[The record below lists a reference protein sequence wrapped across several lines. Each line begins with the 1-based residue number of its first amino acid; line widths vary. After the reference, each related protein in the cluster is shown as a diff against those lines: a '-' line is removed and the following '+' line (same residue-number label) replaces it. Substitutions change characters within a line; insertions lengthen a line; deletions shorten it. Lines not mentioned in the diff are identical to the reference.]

1 MRERFNT
8 SEGADMAENSGVITR
23 RRLLRRS
30 AGLAAV
36 LAIPAIR
43 PAAAADAI
51 KLSLEFRIY
60 GANAPMFYGAETGI
74 FRDLAIE
81 PGFDGSAGSGDSLT
95 RVASGTHAF
104 GLADASA
111 VVEFAAQNPEAA
123 PKVVMTIF
131 DRFPAVVLS
140 LKRKPIRTAQDLVG
154 MRVGTGIVDAGAK
167 ILPALLA
174 LNHIDPSAIH
184 RVTTDV
190 KLREAMLLR
199 GDVDAIVG
207 FDYTASFNLVDNG
220 IKLDDIN
227 LLYFSDFGFDFPGN
241 SLIVSQATIAKN
253 PDLVRR
259 MALAVARSWVA
270 SARDRAGAIAAV
282 TKRDRLLIPST
293 ERARMDWV
301 IDKLVMTPS
310 VRANGLGY
318 AEPTRLAR
326 GIEVLKQGFQ
336 LAKPPTVAQVF
347 DGSFL
352 PPVADRT
359 FG

>member
-1 MRERFNT
+1 MMLCIAVNVGRRK
-8 SEGADMAENSGVITR
+8 GADMAENSRVITR
-23 RRLLRRS
+23 RGLLERS
-30 AGLAAV
+30 AGLAAA

-43 PAAAADAI
+43 PASAADSI

-74 FRDLAIE
+74 FRNLDIE
-81 PGFDGSAGSGDSLT
+81 PSFDGSAGSGDSLT
-95 RVASGTHAF
+95 RVASGTHTF
-104 GLADASA
+104 GFSDASA
-111 VVEFAAQNPEAA
+111 VVEFAAQNPDAA

-140 LKRKPIRTAQDLVG
+140 LKRKPIKTAQDLVG
-154 MRVGTGIVDAGAK
+154 ARIGTGIVDAGAK

-174 LNHIDPSAIH
+174 LNKIDPSAIH

-190 KLREAMLLR
+190 KLREA
-199 GDVDAIVG
+199 IIG

-220 IKLDDIN
+220 VKLDDIN

-241 SLIVSQATIAKN
+241 SLIASPATIAKN

-282 TKRDRLLIPST
+282 TKRDRLLIAAT

-301 IDKLVMTPS
+301 IDKLVETPS

-318 AEPTRLAR
+318 AEPKRLAK
-326 GIEVLKQGFQ
+326 GIDVLKEGFQ
-336 LAKPPTVAQVF
+336 LKNPPTVAQVF
-347 DGSFL
+347 DDRFL

>member
-1 MRERFNT
+1 
-8 SEGADMAENSGVITR
+8 MAHSGVITR
-23 RRLLRRS
+23 RRLMQTAS
-30 AGLAAV
+30 TAAAALA
-36 LAIPAIR
+36 LPAIR
-43 PAAAADAI
+43 TASAADAVR
-51 KLSLEFRIY
+51 LSLEFRIY
-60 GANAPMFYGAETGI
+60 GANAPMFFGAETGI
-74 FRDLAIE
+74 FRDHGIE
-81 PGFDGSAGSGDSLT
+81 PGFDGSGGSGNSLT
-95 RVASGTHAF
+95 RVASGTHTF
-104 GLADASA
+104 GLSDASA

-140 LKRKPIRTAQDLVG
+140 LKRKPIKSAQDLVG
-154 MRVGTGIVDAGAK
+154 ARVGTGIVDAGAK

-174 LNHIDPSAIH
+174 LNHIDPASIH
-184 RVTTDV
+184 RLTTDV

-199 GDVDAIVG
+199 GEVDAIVG

-241 SLIVSQATIAKN
+241 SLIASPATIAKN

-259 MALAVARSWVA
+259 MALAVAKSWVA
-270 SARDRAGAIAAV
+270 SARDRVGAIGSV
-282 TKRDRLLIPST
+282 LRRDRLLVPAT

-318 AEPTRLAR
+318 VESGRLAR
-326 GIEVLKQGFQ
+326 GIEVLKDGFQ
-336 LAKPPTVAQVF
+336 LAKPPTVEQVF
-347 DGSFL
+347 DTRFL
-352 PPVADRT
+352 PAVSDRT

>member
-1 MRERFNT
+1 
-8 SEGADMAENSGVITR
+8 MAEISGVITR
-23 RRLLRRS
+23 RGLLKGT
-30 AGLAAV
+30 AAAV
-36 LAIPAIR
+36 LAVPAIR
-43 PAAAADAI
+43 SAAAADPV

-74 FRDLAIE
+74 FRNLDIE
-81 PGFDGSAGSGDSLT
+81 PSFDGSAGSGDSLT
-95 RVASGTHAF
+95 RVASGTHTF

-140 LKRKPIRTAQDLVG
+140 LKRKPIKTAQDLVG
-154 MRVGTGIVDAGAK
+154 ARIGTGIVDAGAK

-174 LNHIDPSAIH
+174 LNKINPTAIH

-199 GDVDAIVG
+199 GDVDAIIG

-220 IKLDDIN
+220 VKLDDIN

-241 SLIVSQATIAKN
+241 SLIASPATIAKN

-301 IDKLVMTPS
+301 LDKLVETAS

-318 AEPTRLAR
+318 AEPKRLAK
-326 GIEVLKQGFQ
+326 GIDVLREGFQ
-336 LAKPPTVAQVF
+336 LKNAPTVAQVF
-347 DGSFL
+347 DDRFL

>member
-1 MRERFNT
+1 MAVT
-8 SEGADMAENSGVITR
+8 SGAITR

-30 AGLAAV
+30 AGLAAA
-36 LAIPAIR
+36 LAVPAIR

-74 FRDLAIE
+74 FRDLGIE
-81 PGFDGSAGSGDSLT
+81 AGFDGSAGSGDSLT

-111 VVEFAAQNPEAA
+111 AVEFAAQNPEAA

-131 DRFPAVVLS
+131 DRFPGVVLS
-140 LKRKPIRTAQDLVG
+140 LKRKPIKAMQDLIGV
-154 MRVGTGIVDAGAK
+154 RLGTGIVDATAK
-167 ILPALLA
+167 LLPALLA
-174 LNHIDPSAIH
+174 LNRIDPSTIH

-207 FDYTASFNLVDNG
+207 FDYTASLNLFDNG
-220 IKLDDIN
+220 IKLEDIN

-241 SLIVSQATIAKN
+241 SLIASSATIAKN

-270 SARDRAGAIAAV
+270 SSRDRAGAIAAV
-282 TKRDRLLIPST
+282 TRRDRLLIPAT
-293 ERARMDWV
+293 ERLRMDWV
-301 IDKLVMTPS
+301 IDRLVVTPA

-318 AEPTRLAR
+318 AEPERLAR
-326 GIEVLKQGFQ
+326 GIEVLKQGLG
-336 LAKPPTVAQVF
+336 LATAPSVAQVF
-347 DGSFL
+347 DDRFL
-352 PPVADRT
+352 PPVADRR

>member
-1 MRERFNT
+1 
-8 SEGADMAENSGVITR
+8 MAAHSAVITR
-23 RRLLRRS
+23 RRLMQT
-30 AGLAAV
+30 AVAAAA
-36 LAIPAIR
+36 LTLPAVR
-43 PAAAADAI
+43 TAAAADSVR
-51 KLSLEFRIY
+51 LSLEFRIY
-60 GANAPMFYGAETGI
+60 GANAPMFFGAETGI
-74 FRDLAIE
+74 FRDLGIE
-81 PGFDGSAGSGDSLT
+81 PAFDGSGGSGDSLT
-95 RVASGTHAF
+95 RVASGTHTF
-104 GLADASA
+104 GLSDASA

-140 LKRKPIRTAQDLVG
+140 LKRKPIKTAQDLVG
-154 MRVGTGIVDAGAK
+154 ARVGTGIVDAGAK

-174 LNHIDPSAIH
+174 LNHIDPASIH

-199 GDVDAIVG
+199 GEVDAIVG

-241 SLIVSQATIAKN
+241 SLIASPATIANK

-259 MALAVARSWVA
+259 MALAVAKCWVA
-270 SARDRAGAIAAV
+270 SARDRAGAIASV
-282 TKRDRLLIPST
+282 LRRDRLLVPAT
-293 ERARMDWV
+293 ERPRMDWV

-318 AEPTRLAR
+318 AEPGRLAR
-326 GIEVLKQGFQ
+326 GIEVLRDGFQ
-336 LAKPPTVAQVF
+336 LAKPPTVEQVF
-347 DGSFL
+347 DTRFL
-352 PPVADRT
+352 PPAADRT